1 MRFQLLLKGRMPKT
15 PNLPYEWYETLNIHL
30 TTIHNFRNFYSKAGL
45 TKGPARKPAPN
56 LHLWKAH

>member
-1 MRFQLLLKGRMPKT
+1 MPKT
-15 PNLPYEWYETLNIHL
+15 PNLPYEWYQTLNIHL